1 MKVLIIGSGG
11 NIGTPLVQALVDR
24 SLVPTLA
31 VRNTQKAEDK
41 WGNKVTTTQF
51 DFEDPTTFT
60 SALEGQEAVFFIAGH
75 SNPVP
80 SVQQFLTVAKEAG
93 VKRIVFSS
101 GRTTGDV
108 PGKPLNDVEKL
119 VRTWDR
125 QWTILR
131 PGWFMQNFV
140 NWLGGTIRAENKLFL
155 PAGNAKTA
163 FIDVRDIADVAA
175 TCLLE
180 EGHHGQLYNLTS
192 DEALS
197 HTEVCALISQASGKL
212 VTYVPQE
219 RASFISTMLEKG
231 WTEAAANY
239 TADLYKY
246 VISGKEE
253 EISDDVAKVLG
264 KTPRRFQAFAQEHAD
279 RF

>member
-1 MKVLIIGSGG
+1 
-11 NIGTPLVQALVDR
+11 
-24 SLVPTLA
+24 
-31 VRNTQKAEDK
+31 
-41 WGNKVTTTQF
+41 
-51 DFEDPTTFT
+51 FEDPTTFT
-60 SALEGQEAVFFIAGH
+60 TALEGEEAVFFIAGH

-80 SVQQFLTVAKEAG
+80 SVQQFLTTAKDAG
-93 VKRIVFSS
+93 VKRVVFSS

-108 PGKPLNDVEKL
+108 PGKPLNDVENL
-119 VRTWDR
+119 VRAWHG

-175 TCLLE
+175 LCLLE
-180 EGHHGQLYNLTS
+180 DGHDAQLYNLTS

-197 HTEVCALISQASGKL
+197 HEEVCAIISQASGKS
-212 VTYVPQE
+212 VSYIPQE
-219 RASFISTMLEKG
+219 RADFLNTMIERG

-246 VISGKEE
+246 VLSGKEE

-264 KTPRRFQAFAQEHAD
+264 KTPRRFQAFAHEHAD

>member
-11 NIGTPLVQALVDR
+11 NIGTPLVQALINKD
-24 SLVPTLA
+24 LAPTLA
-31 VRNTQKAEDK
+31 VRDIQKAEDK
-41 WGNKVTTTQF
+41 WGDKLMIIPF
-51 DFEDPTTFT
+51 DFEDSTTFS

-75 SNPVP
+75 PNPVP
-80 SVQQFLTVAKEAG
+80 SVQRFLTEAKEAG
-93 VKRIVFSS
+93 VSRIVFSS

-108 PGKPLNDVEKL
+108 PGKPLNDVENL
-119 VRTWDR
+119 VRDWED

-163 FIDVRDIADVAA
+163 FIDVRDIAEVAA
-175 TCLLE
+175 ICLVE
-180 EGHHGQLYNLTS
+180 EGHHAQLYNLTS

-197 HTEVCALISQASGKL
+197 HAEVCAIISQVSGKT
-212 VTYVPQE
+212 VTYVPQD
-219 RASFISTMLEKG
+219 RATFISTMQDRG
-231 WTEAAANY
+231 WTEARAKY
-239 TADLYKY
+239 TADLYTY
-246 VISGKEE
+246 VLSGKEE

-264 KTPRRFQAFAQEHAD
+264 KNPRRFRAFAQEYAD